1 MNRRKALK
9 NIGTGIGTVAI
20 TPSIVSLIQ
29 SCQNDATQ
37 KLVTFS
43 SIQFNFI
50 SKLMDIIIPKTST
63 PGAIEL
69 NLNRFVDLYINEV
82 WEQDVKLTFIKGLDK
97 CLNGLPNLDTENL
110 KQLLD
115 KNLKI
120 EKNTSDNYNDLIS
133 EYQDQIELGNKASID
148 KSILNYVFL
157 KKLRDLTVM
166 SFKINEYVAKNL
178 LSYIPI
184 PGDYKGCVDLEETT
198 GGKAWTL

>member
-9 NIGTGIGTVAI
+9 NIGTGIGTIVI
-20 TPSIVSLIQ
+20 TPSLVSLIQ

-43 SIQFNFI
+43 NTQFKFI

-69 NLNRFVDLYINEV
+69 KLDRFVDLYINEV
-82 WEQDVKLTFIKGLDK
+82 WEQDVKLTFLKGLDK
-97 CLNGLPNLDTENL
+97 CLNGLPNIETESL

-120 EKNTSDNYNDLIS
+120 DKDTTENYNDLIS

-148 KSILNYVFL
+148 KNILDYVFF

-178 LSYIPI
+178 LAYSPI
-184 PGDYKGCVDLEETT
+184 PGDYKGCVDLDETT
-198 GGKAWTL
+198 GGKAWSL

>member
-9 NIGTGIGTVAI
+9 NIGTGIGTIAI
-20 TPSIVSLIQ
+20 TPSLVSLIQ

-43 SIQFNFI
+43 STQFKFI

-69 NLNRFVDLYINEV
+69 NLDRFVDLYINEV
-82 WEQDVKLTFIKGLDK
+82 WEQDVKLIFLKGLDK
-97 CLNGLPNLDTENL
+97 CLNGIPNIETESL

-120 EKNTSDNYNDLIS
+120 DKDTSEKYNDLIS

-148 KSILNYVFL
+148 KNILDYVFF

-178 LSYIPI
+178 LAYSPI
-184 PGDYKGCVDLEETT
+184 PGDYKGCVGLEETT
-198 GGKAWTL
+198 GGKAWSL

>member
-9 NIGTGIGTVAI
+9 NIGTGIGTIVI
-20 TPSIVSLIQ
+20 TPSLVSLIQ

-43 SIQFNFI
+43 NTQFKFI

-69 NLNRFVDLYINEV
+69 KLDRFVDLYINEV
-82 WEQDVKLTFIKGLDK
+82 WEQDVKLTFLKGLDK
-97 CLNGLPNLDTENL
+97 CLNGLPNIETESL

-120 EKNTSDNYNDLIS
+120 DKDTTENYNDLIS

-148 KSILNYVFL
+148 KNILDYVFF

-178 LSYIPI
+178 LAYSPI

-198 GGKAWTL
+198 GGKAWSL